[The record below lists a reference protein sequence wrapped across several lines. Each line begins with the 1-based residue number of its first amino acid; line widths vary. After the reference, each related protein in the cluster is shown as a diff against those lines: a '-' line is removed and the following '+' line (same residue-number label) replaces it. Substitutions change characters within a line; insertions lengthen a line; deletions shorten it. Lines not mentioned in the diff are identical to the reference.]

1 VRGFPGADEREAPA
15 GAWRAVAGARRM
27 GAGRCVTTLGGARP
41 RSNHADGEEE
51 AVDEEVEDEEVD
63 EVEDDDD
70 LFSE

>member
-1 VRGFPGADEREAPA
+1 MLC
-15 GAWRAVAGARRM
+15 WM

-70 LFSE
+70 LFV